1 MKKIKILGA
10 GWLGTSLA
18 HSLSKRYE
26 CTVSVRSEEKKQRLQ
41 NEGLQVE
48 IVEIKEDS
56 IIDESSFFSNT
67 ELLIVSLTPVAL
79 RYFEQVIQ
87 KIEQNHIKKVLLF
100 SSTGIYTDCEGWV
113 TENPELHLEIPKVKH
128 LKTIEDL
135 FLLNPNFDCSVLRFG
150 GLMGKDRH
158 PVKFLAKKEIID
170 EGNEPVNMISDEEII
185 SIIEQFITKEIPNE
199 VFNVVTNDHRTK
211 KEFYTE
217 AALERGLHLPHFR
230 ETSKPKNRKVDATKI
245 HRFIKNQNELIS

>member
-1 MKKIKILGA
+1 MKTIKLLGA

-18 HSLSKRYE
+18 HSLSKSYD

-48 IVEIKEDS
+48 IVAIKEDTIVDDS
-56 IIDESSFFSNT
+56 LFFSNT
-67 ELLIVSLTPVAL
+67 ELLIVSLTPIAL
-79 RYFEQVIQ
+79 PYFEQVVQ
-87 KIEQNHIKKVLLF
+87 AIEQNHIKKVLLF

-113 TENPELHLEIPKVKH
+113 TENSDLHLEIPKVKH

-158 PVKFLAKKEIID
+158 PVKFLAKKEVID
-170 EGNEPVNMISDEEII
+170 EGNEPVNMISDQEII
-185 SIIEQFITKEIPNE
+185 SIIEQLITKEIPND

-211 KEFYTE
+211 KDFYTE
-217 AALERGLHLPHFR
+217 AALERGLQLPPFT

-245 HRFIKNQNELIS
+245 HRFLENKNELTS